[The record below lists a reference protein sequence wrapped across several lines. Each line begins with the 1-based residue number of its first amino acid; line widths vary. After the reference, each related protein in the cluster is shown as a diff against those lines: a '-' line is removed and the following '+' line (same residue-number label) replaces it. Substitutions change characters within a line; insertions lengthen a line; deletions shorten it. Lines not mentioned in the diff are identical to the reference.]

1 MQQIY
6 RRTPDELEVFQ
17 PLPHPLPRRG
27 GGLDPTFS
35 QVKRVCKPLV
45 SLGAGLIRS
54 LKNLSMCAG
63 LRMTPFEMGK
73 KTEMIAPSQKSGR
86 GPAHTFG
93 LTKSGIKPPSPS
105 GEGMGEGLKRCLF
118 LFLFLLFALHLSA
131 QQTAT
136 VFGRITDA
144 SEEQPVELVTVFV
157 KGENT
162 AVSTDEKGNYA
173 IQVPA
178 GRRVTLGFRRVA
190 YKESSADVL
199 PLEAGARFGLDV
211 ALAPVESNLEV
222 VIRDR
227 RLDDAGM
234 VREKNIETL
243 KLLPSTTGN
252 LESVLPHIA
261 LGTNSG
267 AGGELTSQYQVRGG
281 NYDENL
287 VYVNDF
293 EVYRPQLIRAGQQ
306 EGLTFPN
313 LDLVRDLS
321 FSSGGFQAKYGDKMS
336 SVLDIKYKRPDSL
349 RASASASLLG
359 ASAHLEG
366 SLKPRKDNYRAFRY
380 LVGARYKTTR
390 TLLGSLDVQGEYV
403 PDFYDIQTYLTYDL
417 SRNWQ
422 VGLIGNYN
430 RSVYKFVPES
440 LERAFGLVDFAL
452 QLRTAFEGQE
462 VDDFTQAM
470 GGVSLT
476 YLPDR
481 ERNPLYHK
489 FLASTWRSQENER
502 FDILGYY
509 ILGQLEENLGS
520 DEFGEIVNILG
531 TGTQHTWIRN
541 YLTADVRN
549 AEYRGGIEL
558 QNDQAEAGLTRS
570 HFLQWSVK
578 WQNEQITDKI
588 NEWERLDSALYSL
601 PFDTNFLLC
610 AGYSKREI
618 HLNSNRLSAFFQDTW
633 TWRQDGVREIQ
644 VTAGLRGQYWGL
656 NGDWFVT
663 PRAQMLY
670 KPLNIRKDISYRLAT
685 GLYYQPPFYRELRRA
700 LDGLVNT
707 GVQAQKS
714 AHAVGGFTYDFL
726 WGKRRPV
733 KMRLITEAYYKQMW
747 DLVSYDLDNV
757 RIRYAGANNSRGYA
771 TGIDVRLNGEFVKGA
786 ESWVNLSLLRTR
798 EAIDGV
804 QHQVRNLG
812 DLEGRTVKDVPRPT
826 DRFFTFSTFFQ
837 DYLRKNQN
845 IRMHLNFT
853 VGRTAIRRRRQQ
865 RHLPQPLPLQTLSP
879 GGYRLWVSALETGMA
894 QSQTPAFPAVQP
906 QYLGQP

>member
-1 MQQIY
+1 MFWPGVSA
-6 RRTPDELEVFQ
+6 RETPPPASIAINLRVAMEAGVGVSRAERPGQNLKFMAMF
-17 PLPHPLPRRG
+17 LG
-27 GGLDPTFS
+27 GERPKYT
-35 QVKRVCKPLV
+35 K
-45 SLGAGLIRS
+45 
-54 LKNLSMCAG
+54 
-63 LRMTPFEMGK
+63 
-73 KTEMIAPSQKSGR
+73 IA
-86 GPAHTFG
+86 
-93 LTKSGIKPPSPS
+93 
-105 GEGMGEGLKRCLF
+105 
-118 LFLFLLFALHLSA
+118 FLLLALLPLALSA

-144 SEEQPVELVTVFV
+144 ANEQQPVELVTVYI
-157 KGENT
+157 KGGNT

-178 GRRVTLGFRRVA
+178 GQRLTLGFRRVA
-190 YKESSADVL
+190 YKESSADIL

-234 VREKNIETL
+234 VRERKIETL
-243 KLLPSTTGN
+243 KLLPSSTGN

-261 LGTNSG
+261 LGANTG

-293 EVYRPQLIRAGQQ
+293 EIYRPQLVRAGQQ

-349 RASASASLLG
+349 RASANASLLG

-366 SLKPRKDNYRAFRY
+366 SLRPRKDNYRAFRY

-403 PDFYDIQTYLTYDL
+403 PDFYDVQTYLTYDL
-417 SRNWQ
+417 NRDWQ
-422 VGLIGNYN
+422 LSLIGNYN
-430 RSVYKFVPES
+430 RSVYKFQPES
-440 LERAFGLVDFAL
+440 LERAFGLIDFAL
-452 QLRTAFEGQE
+452 QIRTAFEGQE

-481 ERNPLYHK
+481 ERNPLFHK

-509 ILGQLEENLGS
+509 ILGELENNLGS
-520 DEFGEIVNILG
+520 DDFGEIVNILG

-541 YLTADVRN
+541 YLTADVTN

-558 QNDQAEAGLTRS
+558 QNDRTDAGLTRS

-601 PFDTNFLLC
+601 PYDTNFLFVRRVLKTRNDL
-610 AGYSKREI
+610 G
-618 HLNSNRLSAFFQDTW
+618 SNRFSAFFQDTW
-633 TWRQDGVREIQ
+633 TWRQDGVREFQ
-644 VTAGLRGQYWGL
+644 VTAGLRGQYWDL
-656 NGDWFVT
+656 NGGWFVT

-670 KPLNIRKDISYRLAT
+670 KPLNIRKDISYRLAA
-685 GLYYQPPFYRELRRA
+685 GLYYQPPFYRELRR
-700 LDGLVNT
+700 LDGVVNT
-707 GVQAQKS
+707 NVQAQKS
-714 AHAVGGFTYDFL
+714 AHVVGGFTYDFL

-757 RIRYAGANNSRGYA
+757 RIRYAGANDSRGYA
-771 TGIDVRLNGEFVKGA
+771 TGLDVRLNGEFVKGA
-786 ESWVNLSLLRTR
+786 ESWVNLSFLRTR
-798 EAIDGV
+798 EAIDGI
-804 QHQVRNLG
+804 QHQIREVG
-812 DLEGRTVKDVPRPT
+812 DREGRPVSDVPRPT

-837 DYLRKNQN
+837 DYLRRNEN

-853 VGRTAIRRRRQQ
+853 VGSGLPFGVVDNNVVYRNPYRFKPYHRVDIGFGFQLWKHEWRDRKPRHFLRFTRNTWASLEVFNLMKVANEASNTWIKAITNVQYAIPNYLTGRRINVRIR
-865 RHLPQPLPLQTLSP
+865 
-879 GGYRLWVSALETGMA
+879 MD
-894 QSQTPAFPAVQP
+894 F
-906 QYLGQP
+906 